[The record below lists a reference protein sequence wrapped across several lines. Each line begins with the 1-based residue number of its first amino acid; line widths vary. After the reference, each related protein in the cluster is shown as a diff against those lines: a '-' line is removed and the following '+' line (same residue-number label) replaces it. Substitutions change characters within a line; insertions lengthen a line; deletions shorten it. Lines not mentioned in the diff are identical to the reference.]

1 MKQIILDIEANGL
14 RPDTIWC
21 IVAKEV
27 EYGTTN
33 VIYWRRYF

>member
-21 IVAKEV
+21 IVAKEE
-27 EYGTTN
+27 EYGTECL
-33 VIYWRRYF
+33 YWRRYF